1 MHFHASDIH
10 KHREAR
16 EGEMLLRLKRWDEAA
31 ALFRRRLAVN
41 PDQWA
46 DWMALLDAT
55 LQQQTAS
62 GSSVSG
68 PEVQAAQMLV
78 LELQAAQPAFRGPY
92 LAEMELLL
100 RLAKAGT
107 SHEQEE
113 EGTQTLE
120 RMAPGEPSESLGGRM
135 RRLLLAYLGRFG
147 TKLCCFDDLL
157 PYATALAA
165 GGAVHLPPLLQ
176 DLERLLAENSVAAF
190 TDTDEALHAEEERP
204 AVLRRLQVCIRTRQL
219 LRLLRT
225 GPCAAE
231 ASIGK
236 AGDGSARERRK
247 AEAVAVSAE
256 YSRTL
261 FVNEGAEGGQREVQ
275 QGDELVL
282 LAAHLLEEAAAA
294 AEAAEENEEEGVQK
308 PALLAR
314 LEAAVLLE
322 QGLRYSPYNYHF
334 RLALLATYD
343 RLAAGAPSIDQYNQL
358 EAKQVQL
365 DTLSWLIYPGCLR
378 HGFYT
383 EARVRSRHL
392 LAMHAAS
399 AREAH
404 DHVARAFGY
413 GTFAKALE
421 IERFQRTRMD
431 RSLQLALARCEAA
444 RLELLQRHHGLD
456 ATLTYLRELASGML
470 PESLVGEREEEL
482 ALIPS
487 SSSAAT
493 SASSS
498 SSAHQL
504 SDNMDYL
511 VVRDWRYRSRADE
524 DAARVARGQ
533 RHVLRVRL
541 WLVLQRALLAGLQ
554 GEASQVRDRLPRLE
568 ELLHALGPLAPAPA
582 PASANG
588 RHDDSRQQA
597 RSRGWTVVLRCLQAL
612 AAVLDA
618 QASLGDSDAQGAAVS
633 ALDEATASV
642 TAVEQALL
650 PTAEGEA
657 TRTLDRLLGEKS
669 GLLDPEWLRCAS
681 GFVAV
686 AGAFACPLLQKLGA
700 AVLQAGRGT
709 RKSKKGKAGGG
720 SEGAESGGVPEPL
733 VGATRGLLEAARR
746 VLAGLEAALK
756 AFDRAGD
763 SAEPADALAARE
775 LGERLW
781 TFVGGPD
788 FADLQAHVVEKLRSS
803 HRLSAERLC
812 EVLRPKGDALRQLL
826 E

>member
-1 MHFHASDIH
+1 
-10 KHREAR
+10 
-16 EGEMLLRLKRWDEAA
+16 MLLRLRRWDEVV

-46 DWMALLDAT
+46 DWMGLLDASM
-55 LQQQTAS
+55 QQQQQAVS
-62 GSSVSG
+62 GSGGSC
-68 PEVQAAQMLV
+68 PEVQATQALV
-78 LELQAAQPAFRGPY
+78 LELQAAQPTFRGPY

-100 RLAKAGT
+100 RLAKAGAPQ
-107 SHEQEE
+107 EQEQGL
-113 EGTQTLE
+113 EGL
-120 RMAPGEPSESLGGRM
+120 APAEPSESLGARM

-165 GGAVHLPPLLQ
+165 GGAAHLSPLVQ
-176 DLERLLAENSVAAF
+176 DFERMLAENSVAAF
-190 TDTDEALHAEEERP
+190 TDEALQGEEERP
-204 AVLRRLQVCIRTRQL
+204 AVVRRLQVCIRTRQL

-225 GPCAAE
+225 GPCAAAAVTDK
-231 ASIGK
+231 AS
-236 AGDGSARERRK
+236 DGGGAHERRK
-247 AEAVAVSAE
+247 AEVAAVSAE

-282 LAAHLLEEAAAA
+282 LAAHLLEEAAQAA
-294 AEAAEENEEEGVQK
+294 VAGGGGGDEKA
-308 PALLAR
+308 ALLAR

-343 RLAAGAPSIDQYNQL
+343 RLAAGAPAIDQYNQL
-358 EAKQVQL
+358 EVKQVQL

-404 DHVARAFGY
+404 DHVARALGY
-413 GTFAKALE
+413 GTYAKALE

-456 ATLTYLRELASGML
+456 AALTYLRELASGML
-470 PESLVGEREEEL
+470 PESVVGEREEGL
-482 ALIPS
+482 ALLPPPS
-487 SSSAAT
+487 ASSAADAAPAASSSA
-493 SASSS
+493 SL
-498 SSAHQL
+498 L

-511 VVRDWRYRSRADE
+511 VVRDWRYRTRADE
-524 DAARVARGQ
+524 EAARVKRGE

-554 GEASQVRDRLPRLE
+554 GEASQVRDCIPRIE
-568 ELLHALGPLAPAPA
+568 ELLQALGAVARSQSA
-582 PASANG
+582 QTSANG
-588 RHDDSRQQA
+588 HDDDDDARQQQA
-597 RSRGWTVVLRCLQAL
+597 RTQGWTVVLRCLQAL
-612 AAVLDA
+612 PAVLEALASPGDA
-618 QASLGDSDAQGAAVS
+618 DAQGAAAA
-633 ALDEATASV
+633 ALGAATASV

-650 PTAEGEA
+650 PAAEGEA
-657 TRTLDRLLGEKS
+657 TRTLDGLLGGKS
-669 GLLDPEWLRCAS
+669 GLLDPHWLRSTS

-700 AVLQAGRGT
+700 AVLHAGGGK
-709 RKSKKGKAGGG
+709 RKSKKGKGGG
-720 SEGAESGGVPEPL
+720 GEGAEGGGVPEPL
-733 VGATRGLLEAARR
+733 VGATRGLLEATGR

-763 SAEPADALAARE
+763 SAEPAEALAARE

-781 TFVGGPD
+781 TFVAEPD
-788 FADLQAHVVEKLRSS
+788 FADLQAHVVGKLRSS
-803 HRLSAERLC
+803 HQLSSERLR